1 MIIFEHLSLRRG
13 TKLLINKAEAALL
26 PGQKVA
32 LIGANGS
39 GKSSLFALL
48 LGELTA
54 DEGNVR
60 GLDSLRLAHMAQEV
74 AITEAAAR
82 DYVVAGDK
90 ALDSVLRAIKTAE
103 DTEDY
108 DVLANLHQKLE
119 ALDGYSA
126 HRRADHLLVGLG
138 FTAEQCGAS
147 IATFSGGWRI
157 RLNLARALMTPSDL
171 LLLDEPTNH
180 LDLDATLWLQSWLQ
194 NYDGTLMM
202 ISHDRDF
209 IDATCD
215 RIMRIEAEAL
225 ITYKGGY
232 SDYEIQ
238 RAERLN
244 QQQSRYEK
252 QQQRISEIND
262 FVRRFRAKATKAR
275 QAQSRLKEL
284 ERMEQM
290 APAHI
295 DSPFYFSFPKP
306 GKTSDPLLVLDKAS
320 LGYADNEILGNV
332 SLRFCPGDR
341 VGLIGRNG
349 AGKSTLLKS
358 LTGKLPLLAG
368 DRTTGAHLRIGYF
381 DQQQL
386 EVLDLAASPLLHVQR
401 LTPGRREQEILD
413 FLGGFQFK
421 GEAATSAIA
430 PFSGGEKAR
439 LALALVVW
447 QNPNL
452 LILDE
457 PTNHLDLEMRHA
469 LEVAINGF
477 EGALVLVSHDRH
489 LLRNAVEDLILVEAG
504 KTLPYDEDLATYE
517 KWVLSAN
524 TTKPGSSGTEK
535 VGSRKEQRQDAAE
548 RRAKLKPLKK
558 AIEKAERD
566 FHATEQ
572 KLASI
577 KEALADPSLY
587 EDDGKDALTKLLKD
601 EGTLK
606 GQLQDLEA
614 SWLEHQSSLEV
625 LED

>member
-1 MIIFEHLSLRRG
+1 LIIFEHLSLRRG
-13 TKLLINKAEAALL
+13 AKLLIHQAEAALL

-32 LIGANGS
+32 LIGANGC

-48 LGELTA
+48 LGELSA

-60 GLDSLRLAHMAQEV
+60 GLEGLRLAHMAQEV
-74 AITEAAAR
+74 ALIEATAR
-82 DYVVAGDK
+82 DYVVAGDQT
-90 ALDSVLRAIKTAE
+90 LDGVLRAIQTAE
-103 DTEDY
+103 ETEDY
-108 DVLANLHQKLE
+108 DVLAELHQKLE

-126 HRRADHLLVGLG
+126 HRRADRLLVGLG
-138 FTAEQCGAS
+138 FSAEQCGAS
-147 IATFSGGWRI
+147 ISTFSGGWRI

-194 NYDGTLMM
+194 SYEGTLLM

-225 ITYKGGY
+225 VTYKGGY
-232 SDYEIQ
+232 SDYEVQ
-238 RAERLN
+238 RAERLS

-295 DSPFYFSFPKP
+295 DSPFYFSFPEP
-306 GKTSDPLLVLDKAS
+306 GKTSDPLLVLDRAT
-320 LGYADNEILGNV
+320 LGYAGKEILSNV

-358 LTGKLPLLAG
+358 LTGKLPLLTG
-368 DRTTGAHLRIGYF
+368 DRTTGANLRIGYF

-489 LLRNAVEDLILVEAG
+489 LLRNAVEDLILVEGG
-504 KTLPYDEDLATYE
+504 KTLPYEEDLANYE
-517 KWVLSAN
+517 QWVLSSN
-524 TTKPGSSGTEK
+524 SSKPGASASEK

-558 AIEKAERD
+558 TIEKAEQ
-566 FHATEQ
+566 AIQKKEQ
-572 KLASI
+572 QLGALKAD
-577 KEALADPSLY
+577 LADPGLY
-587 EDDGKDALTKLLKD
+587 EEQQKDALKALLKR
-601 EGTLK
+601 EGELK
-606 GQLQDLEA
+606 AQLEQLETE
-614 SWLEHQSSLEV
+614 WLEHQSALEA
-625 LED
+625 LES